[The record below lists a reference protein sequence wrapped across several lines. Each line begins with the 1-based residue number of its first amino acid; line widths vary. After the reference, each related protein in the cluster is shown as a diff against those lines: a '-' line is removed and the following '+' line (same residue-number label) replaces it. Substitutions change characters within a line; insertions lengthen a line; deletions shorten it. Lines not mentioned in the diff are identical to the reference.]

1 MSEEFIVGRNSV
13 LEAIKSDRPLNK
25 ILIAK
30 GDRQGSIKSIIGLA
44 REKGINIQEADAA
57 KLDNLAGGMRHQG
70 VLAFAAP
77 VEYAEIEDIFEKAAA
92 KNEEPFIVLLDGI
105 NDPHNVGA
113 ILRTADAA
121 GVHGVLIPKR
131 RSCPLT
137 AAVTRTSAG
146 AVEYVPV
153 ARIGNVAQTINSL
166 KKCGMW
172 IVGTDTEGSDA
183 YFKQELDGPILLI
196 IGSEGEGMG
205 RLTKE
210 LCDILIRIPMRGR
223 ITSLNASVAASLLMY
238 EVLRQREAKN

>member
-1 MSEEFIVGRNSV
+1 MPEEFIVGRNSV
-13 LEAIKSDRPLNK
+13 LEAIKGDRPLNK

-30 GDRQGSIKSIIGLA
+30 GDRQGSLKNIIGLA
-44 REKGINIQEADAA
+44 REKRIIVQEVDAA
-57 KLDNLAGGMRHQG
+57 KLDSLSGGMQHQG
-70 VLAFAAP
+70 VLAYASP
-77 VEYAEIEDIFEKAAA
+77 VEYADIDDIFERAAA
-92 KNEEPFIVLLDGI
+92 KNEEPFILLLDGI
-105 NDPHNVGA
+105 NDPHNLGA

-137 AAVTRTSAG
+137 ATVAKTSAG
-146 AVEYVPV
+146 AVEHVPV
-153 ARIGNVAQTINSL
+153 ARIGNVAQTINSF
-166 KKCGMW
+166 KKRGMW
-172 IVGTDTEGSDA
+172 IVGTDIEGSDD
-183 YFKQELDGPILLI
+183 YFKKELGGPILLI

-210 LCDILIRIPMRGR
+210 LCDILIRIPMKGR